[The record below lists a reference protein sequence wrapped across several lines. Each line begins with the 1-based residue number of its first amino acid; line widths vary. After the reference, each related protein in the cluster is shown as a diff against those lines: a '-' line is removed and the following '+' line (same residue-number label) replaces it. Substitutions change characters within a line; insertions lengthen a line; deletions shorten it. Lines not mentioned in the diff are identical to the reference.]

1 MRLGCARVLGIRGP
15 VMKDLASPWQL
26 ALALSAGLGIGM
38 FIGVLL
44 VRRTR
49 RVTPACRQE
58 ITEVTYICPFN
69 VKEPFTLRDINERR
83 ARSVPI

>member
-1 MRLGCARVLGIRGP
+1 MRLGCARVRGVCVP

-44 VRRTR
+44 VRRRKTL
-49 RVTPACRQE
+49 TPACRQE
-58 ITEVTYICPFN
+58 ITEVTIYTYAP
-69 VKEPFTLRDINERR
+69 LM
-83 ARSVPI
+83 